1 MFPNPDEPAVLFKTA
16 SILNLS
22 NCNLILDTREG
33 GPFVIVKKKKNSL
46 TMTLIFLFMLD
57 RFCSGMTKQ
66 VTHFSLNSK
75 LFELSSDCHVLIEF
89 NHHS

>member
-1 MFPNPDEPAVLFKTA
+1 MFPNPDEPAVLFTTA

-33 GPFVIVKKKKNSL
+33 GPFVIVKKKISL

-66 VTHFSLNSK
+66 VTHYSLN
-75 LFELSSDCHVLIEF
+75 
-89 NHHS
+89 